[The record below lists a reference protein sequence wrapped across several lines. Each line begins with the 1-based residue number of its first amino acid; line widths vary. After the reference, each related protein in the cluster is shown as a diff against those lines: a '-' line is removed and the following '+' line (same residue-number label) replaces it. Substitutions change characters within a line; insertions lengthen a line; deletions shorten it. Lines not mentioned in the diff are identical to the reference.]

1 MPDPVMPAER
11 WLPVVGWEGLYEVSD
26 LGRVRSLPRRGKRRA
41 RTYGDGRV
49 LKHYVGPGTRGYP
62 TVGLSYGERRK
73 NRLVHQLV
81 LEAFVGP
88 RLPGIDSRH
97 GPAGKLDASLR
108 NLCYGTRKENFAD
121 RLRDGTSNRGERAG
135 PAKLTWDAVREIRR
149 SVAAGESRKSAAQR
163 FGVHKQTLRMI
174 IIGKTWIEP
183 DKPTKSGR

>member
-1 MPDPVMPAER
+1 MPAER
-11 WLPVVGWEGLYEVSD
+11 WLPVVGWEDLYEVSD
-26 LGRVRSLPRRGKRRA
+26 LGRVRSLPRPGKRRA
-41 RTYGDGRV
+41 RTYGGRV

-121 RLRDGTSNRGERAG
+121 RVRDGDGNRGERAG
-135 PAKLTWDAVREIRR
+135 AAKLTWPAVRDIRR
-149 SVAAGESRKSAAQR
+149 RVAAGESRKSAARRYGVQR
-163 FGVHKQTLRMI
+163 QAVDMI
-174 IIGKTWIEP
+174 MNGRTWIEP
-183 DKPTKSGR
+183 GKPTRPGC